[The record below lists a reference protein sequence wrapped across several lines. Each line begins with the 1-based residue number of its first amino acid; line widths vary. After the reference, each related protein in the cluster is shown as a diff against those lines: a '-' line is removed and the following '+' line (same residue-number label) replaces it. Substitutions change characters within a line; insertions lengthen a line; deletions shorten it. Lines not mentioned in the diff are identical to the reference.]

1 MTQGARTRTGQGP
14 FRPDQ
19 LHSGD
24 AYELSEGHA
33 IYCAPT
39 GGDGAG
45 PNLRGGFVIDTDPRV
60 KTAGVDAGFQLSPL
74 TMRAPDV
81 AAGDFSERPG
91 WVQGVPPLAI
101 EYASVGQ
108 DEHELREKIDDL
120 LRAGTQH
127 LWVVRLTGPR
137 RVEVYERG
145 AAMRTVRPGETLAAP
160 GVLQNEVPVE
170 ALYDREAAHE
180 VALRNLLQRKGY
192 ASLADLQLKERAEGR
207 EEGREEG
214 ALAAR
219 RGMLLTLLASRGTVS
234 DVQRARV
241 QTCER
246 ADELEAWFVRAVAG
260 EDAAH
265 ILGGE

>member
-1 MTQGARTRTGQGP
+1 MTQGARTRMGHGP

-24 AYELSEGHA
+24 PYELSEGHA

-60 KTAGVDAGFQLSPL
+60 KSAGVDAGFQLGPL

-81 AAGDFSERPG
+81 AAGDFAERPG

-145 AAMRTVRPGETLAAP
+145 GAMRTVLAGQTLTAP

-192 ASLADLQLKERAEGR
+192 ESLEALQRHE
-207 EEGREEG
+207 REEG
-214 ALAAR
+214 ALVAR
-219 RGMLLTLLASRGTVS
+219 RAMLLTLLAARGAVS
-234 DVQRARV
+234 EAQRARV
-241 QTCER
+241 QAC
-246 ADELEAWFVRAVAG
+246 AQAAELDAWFARAVAG
-260 EDAAH
+260 EDAAA
-265 ILGGE
+265 IVG